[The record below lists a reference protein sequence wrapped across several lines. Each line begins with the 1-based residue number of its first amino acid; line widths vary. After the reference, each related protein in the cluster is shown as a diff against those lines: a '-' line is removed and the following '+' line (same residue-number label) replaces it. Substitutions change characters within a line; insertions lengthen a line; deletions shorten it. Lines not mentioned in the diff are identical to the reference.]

1 MKILYR
7 YIFFLVCVILLHA
20 CSLSE
25 LDMNNQPDCIKFV
38 ARSTSY
44 VGYDLGVE
52 STKTLSDSESTQITT
67 FENKILSA
75 YCIVFGND
83 GSRIGD
89 VVSLTVTD
97 NVIDPYTL
105 YHNYST
111 GPLTVCFLANIPA
124 SYVQSIDHIDDFENL
139 SLNGISYSSYQ
150 TENKDVVI
158 VPEIGGNKCLPMFGS
173 MTQSYENGVL
183 AGVTQDENGNHV
195 VTVPLLRL
203 FSRVN
208 VSIEVATST
217 SILLN
222 KSNFNINRLAVN
234 NLPTKVRLKKMTSGN
249 ESAWVRTSGDFH
261 APITLN
267 PDIKIENGSLI
278 SSPSFD
284 FVCYVPEYCLLPD
297 ATKVDEV
304 NGMTGITDAQKQ
316 KYKPNLYDPAKYP
329 VHLDIVGKS
338 SQPNFVDVP
347 LEYKIFLGENAF
359 DSFSF
364 YRNTKYNNN
373 ISINGMGDAV
383 LGTDDR
389 VEATYHNLADPNN
402 TGNPNPANCYII
414 SKPGR
419 YLLPTY
425 IGNQVSGGT
434 QIGGASVDAPVHLS
448 GNTATDKITNVR
460 FLPANHEDNTLG
472 QDCIMFD
479 VNMYDSSNA
488 FSPADVVGSN
498 KLICLKNS
506 AGQIIWSWHLWLC
519 KDGNRPD
526 TEGYLNT
533 YPTTGAIVMNR
544 ALGATNH
551 QGIEALGYSLAYWD
565 DGLYY
570 QWGRK
575 DPLLPSGN
583 TTASASTYAK
593 AKQNPRTFYTD
604 WKGTYTAENNT
615 DAVGWTSSKSVNDPC
630 PPGYKVPSTQIW
642 RTSNNSSTGLE
653 EIMENLGL
661 DGYPYNL
668 QSNGGLS
675 VNIVYPF
682 SSYLDASGSKM
693 IYEKIPLKDSNG
705 NTTLYSTVRSINL
718 SVLGKYDL
726 RLKYSGTST
735 IILLRLWGS
744 SCSLYYDTEEF
755 AIDETNIVVQYKRS
769 TASSYSEINLS
780 SLSSVPLIGNR
791 LVSYA
796 ADLLGELKAPKE
808 NYKVENPIPASV
820 LSHGAHVR
828 CVRDQ

>member
-434 QIGGASVDAPVHLS
+434 QTGTAAEQLS
-448 GNTATDKITNVR
+448 LNGSADNKITNI
-460 FLPANHEDNTLG
+460 TLVNKDG
-472 QDCIMFD
+472 KQYIQFD
-479 VNMYDSSNA
+479 VNMYASDGT
-488 FSPADVVGSN
+488 FSPVDVAGGNKLLVLKNGSN
-498 KLICLKNS
+498 VV
-506 AGQIIWSWHLWLC
+506 WSWHLWFCENDPQGVL
-519 KDGNRPD
+519 D
-526 TEGYLNT
+526 T
-533 YPTTGAIVMNR
+533 YPQSGLQVMNR
-544 ALGATNH
+544 ALGATSYEGFTYKTFN
-551 QGIEALGYSLAYWD
+551 LSSWT

-575 DPLLPSGN
+575 DPLRLNGN
-583 TTASASTYAK
+583 SISSIASSASYEK
-593 AKQNPRTFYTD
+593 AKNNPQTFYSD
-604 WKGTYTAENNT
+604 WTGKYEGENSN
-615 DAVGWTSSKSVNDPC
+615 AIGWTSDKSVNDPC
-630 PPGYKVPSTQIW
+630 PPGYKVPAQGAW
-642 RTSNNSSTGLE
+642 RTSVSGDGEEYMDDLLTVISTPL
-653 EIMENLGL
+653 
-661 DGYPYNL
+661 YPYNVGTSGDASNIL
-668 QSNGGLS
+668 FPYSSYVQSNGSLLTPS
-675 VNIVYPF
+675 PIT
-682 SSYLDASGSKM
+682 
-693 IYEKIPLKDSNG
+693 LKDSNG
-705 NTTLYSTVRSINL
+705 NTTLYSATQTIN
-718 SVLGKYDL
+718 VIIAKYNY
-726 RLKYSGTST
+726 RVQYSGTSST
-735 IILLRLWGS
+735 YRGILWDLSGY
-744 SCSLYYDTEEF
+744 LYYDREIFDIPME
-755 AIDETNIVVQYKRS
+755 NVVIQYKKT
-769 TASSYSEINLS
+769 TASSWS
-780 SLSSVPLIGNR
+780 SAALANVPSVIKGAVGDYVEGFLA
-791 LVSYA
+791 SQ
-796 ADLLGELKAPKE
+796 KTPKT
-808 NYKVENPIPASV
+808 NYRHDTTVNYIA
-820 LSHGAHVR
+820 AHVR
-828 CVRDQ
+828 CVKE

>member
-1 MKILYR
+1 M
-7 YIFFLVCVILLHA
+7 
-20 CSLSE
+20 
-25 LDMNNQPDCIKFV
+25 
-38 ARSTSY
+38 
-44 VGYDLGVE
+44 GYELGVE
-52 STKTLSDSESTQITT
+52 STKSFSTSESTQLTT

-75 YCIVFGND
+75 YCLVFGND

-89 VVSLTVTD
+89 IVTLTVTD
-97 NVIDPYTL
+97 NVIQPHTL
-105 YHNYST
+105 YHNFSK

-124 SYVQSIDHIDDFENL
+124 SYVQSIDHIDDFVDIPLGN
-139 SLNGISYSSYQ
+139 ISYSSYQ
-150 TENKDVVI
+150 TDNKDVVI
-158 VPEIGGNKCLPMFGS
+158 VPEIGGNKCLPMFGYI
-173 MTQSYENGVL
+173 TQSYEGGGL
-183 AGVTQDENGNHV
+183 AGVTKDDNGNHV
-195 VTVPLLRL
+195 ATVPLLRL

-208 VSIEVATST
+208 VKLQVKTST
-217 SILLN
+217 SLILN
-222 KSNFNINRLAVN
+222 RSNFDLTQLMVR
-234 NLPTKVRLKKMTSGN
+234 NLPTKVRLKEMVAGN
-249 ESAWVRTSGDFH
+249 ESAWVKVQSDFYD
-261 APITLN
+261 PITLN

-297 ATKVDEV
+297 QAKVAEV
-304 NGMTGITDAQKQ
+304 NAMSGITEAQKQ

-329 VHLDIVGKS
+329 VHLNLVGKS

-347 LEYKIFLGENAF
+347 LEYNIFLGEDAF
-359 DSFSF
+359 GSFSF
-364 YRNTKYNNN
+364 YRNWQYDNN
-373 ISINGMGDAV
+373 ISINGMGDAI

-389 VEATYHNLADPNN
+389 VEAAYHNLA
-402 TGNPNPANCYII
+402 NPDNSGADVPANCYII

-419 YLLPTY
+419 YLIPTY
-425 IGNQVSGGT
+425 MGNKVSGGT

-519 KDGNRPD
+519 EDGNRPD

-575 DPLLPSGN
+575 DPLLPTGN

-593 AKQNPRTFYTD
+593 AKQNPRTFYMD

-642 RTSNNSSTGLE
+642 RTSKNPSTDLE

-693 IYEKIPLKDSNG
+693 IYETIPLKDSNG
-705 NTTLYSTVRSINL
+705 NTTLYSAVQTIDL
-718 SVLGKYDL
+718 GFLGKYDL

-735 IILLRLWGS
+735 ITLLRLWGS

-769 TASSYSEINLS
+769 TASSYNEINLS
-780 SLSSVPLIGNR
+780 SLASLPLVGSR

-796 ADLLGELKAPKE
+796 ANLLAELKVPKE

-820 LSHGAHVR
+820 LYHGAHVR